1 MQNRNVTV
9 FDLETTGLSP
19 DCGDRITEIGAI
31 KLCGNKLCGVFQ
43 TLVNPRRK
51 IPEKI
56 VEITGITNEM
66 VADKPSIAQVLPLF
80 MDFVQD
86 DIIAAHNAKFDTSFL
101 RYELKECGINK
112 NFEIYCTLLA
122 SRKEVKTSANFRL
135 STLKNHFNLKPMG
148 AMHRA
153 LSDAYVTAQ
162 LYLKLT
168 KNWGTDT
175 MSQFEKEVELL
186 MNSMDEDDIYLIDPK
201 IH

>member
-31 KLCGNKLCGVFQ
+31 KLVGNKLCGVFQ
-43 TLVNPRRK
+43 TLVNPGRK
-51 IPEKI
+51 IPDKI

-66 VADKPSIAQVLPLF
+66 VAGKPTISQVLPLF

-86 DIIAAHNAKFDTSFL
+86 DLIAAHNAKFDTSFL

-112 NFEIYCTLLA
+112 NFEIYCTLLN

-175 MSQFEKEVELL
+175 MSQFEKEVEIL

-201 IH
+201 IR